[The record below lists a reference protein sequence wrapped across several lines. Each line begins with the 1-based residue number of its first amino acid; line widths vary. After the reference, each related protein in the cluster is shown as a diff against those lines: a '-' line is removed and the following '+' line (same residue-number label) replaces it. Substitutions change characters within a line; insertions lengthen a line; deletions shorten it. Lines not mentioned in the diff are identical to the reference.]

1 MMSICSP
8 PWRPAPPGTCSRTC
22 NLMSWCGRF
31 GRPIRG
37 SRPSTPRSRPAWF
50 STRRSRPASRTSRLA
65 NAMCCVCWP
74 RAFPTSRSPAGCRF
88 RRRRSRRTSATSCK
102 SWGSVTAPRP
112 RCWRFAAASSNS
124 FRPTTEANL
133 GRRPD
138 GAGAHRRQDGCMG
151 ELGTARLGGKVALIT
166 GASRGLGQALAMA
179 FAREGAALALC
190 ARGASA
196 LDEVA
201 RAVVEL
207 GGEVLAVSADLRS
220 SRDLERLVALT
231 LDRFH
236 RVDILVNNAS
246 ELGPTPLPY
255 LADYP
260 PAAFEDVLKVNLV
273 TPFRLTQSVIGGML
287 LRNQGVVIN
296 VTSDAAVTGYPGWGA
311 YAVSKAALEGLTR
324 TWSAELAGT
333 GLRMYAVDPGDMD
346 TDMHRA
352 AIPDADP
359 SELARPDDVAHAFI
373 KLVTSAESA
382 LAGQRV
388 EAAALGR

>member
-1 MMSICSP
+1 
-8 PWRPAPPGTCSRTC
+8 
-22 NLMSWCGRF
+22 
-31 GRPIRG
+31 
-37 SRPSTPRSRPAWF
+37 
-50 STRRSRPASRTSRLA
+50 
-65 NAMCCVCWP
+65 
-74 RAFPTSRSPAGCRF
+74 
-88 RRRRSRRTSATSCK
+88 
-102 SWGSVTAPRP
+102 
-112 RCWRFAAASSNS
+112 
-124 FRPTTEANL
+124 
-133 GRRPD
+133 
-138 GAGAHRRQDGCMG
+138 MG

-201 RAVVEL
+201 RAVAEL

-273 TPFRLTQSVIGGML
+273 TPFRLTQAVIGGML
-287 LRNQGVVIN
+287 LRNHGVVIN

-373 KLVTSAESA
+373 KLVTSAEPA

-388 EAAALGR
+388 EAAALDR